1 MSIRRNISL
10 KHPLILLYVL
20 VLLILVALLVNL
32 QLRDYQPFSLSH
44 AVITESRGTVVTED
58 QAGASL
64 SIYGNDFHPG
74 LKGVLAKNLVNEK
87 AHLWH
92 QLADVPSRGIIVKGE
107 LALVSCYKNKLVS
120 IGLGKGEDP
129 QFLGS
134 IELPDTIKQIKI
146 VGHQALVGM
155 PRHTG
160 LSLIDLQD
168 PEALKLV
175 AYFPVAGLVSS
186 MAVDRSSVYF
196 TDLYEGISRIDL
208 SAKVPVPEKIV
219 SLQSPWRIALQG
231 KKLVVGTLK
240 GRIHLFDIAQNGQLV
255 EAGSLDFP
263 VSVRG
268 VALTEE
274 VLAVALLD
282 GTLHVF
288 NVSSWPKLNK
298 PVQLKLSGRPWQMEP
313 VPGRARI
320 AVSLAVGGLALI
332 DVSRPESP
340 TIAGHLKLPRTF
352 MEMDLQAEKVYGVSN
367 YGLEAFSLDEIEN
380 GEFSML
386 ATEATIEQ
394 TYYKMKSWNGHVY
407 GYSNMALVD
416 FGKGIST
423 DIDSAGRYMAVA
435 DKGDVSLFEQD
446 EEGQVQRVGSLLMAE
461 GAGTVKFRDNCIYM
475 LHSGGLRIFSGARPG
490 ELVKKGELKL
500 PGRCTH
506 FEILDSGYLL
516 VTTLDNGVL
525 VVDVNAP
532 QQPVEIAR
540 LVLPRHLQKDNVAQ
554 AVLVDGQ
561 RAYISQGRGGVHVV
575 DVSVPSQ
582 PELLQIIETPGF
594 AKNMALYDNLLLV
607 ADGAKG
613 VFMIDV
619 NDRDRALP
627 IGSLPTP
634 IRVSQIAVTEDGL
647 IVSGHQGGTV
657 KLALPQRLQNLQVI
671 SEDEMR
677 ADMERVEKG
686 QYVYLYDE
694 RASGQV
700 RVGDL

>member
-32 QLRDYQPFSLSH
+32 QQRDYQPFSLSH
-44 AVITESRGTVVTED
+44 SVVTED
-58 QAGASL
+58 QEGAAL
-64 SIYGNDFHPG
+64 SIYGNNFYPG
-74 LKGVLAKNLVNEK
+74 LKGVLAKNLINEK

-92 QLADVPSRGIIVKGE
+92 QLVDVPSRGIVVEGE

-120 IGLGKGEDP
+120 IGLGKGEYP

-160 LSLIDLQD
+160 LSLVDLQD
-168 PEALKLV
+168 PEALKFV

-196 TDLYEGISRIDL
+196 TDIYEGVSRIDL
-208 SAKVPVPEKIV
+208 SAKSPAPEKMV
-219 SLQSPWRIALQG
+219 SLESPWRIALQG

-240 GRIHLFDIAQNGQLV
+240 GRIHLFDIAQSGQLV
-255 EAGSLDFP
+255 DAGSLDFP
-263 VSVRG
+263 ASVRG

-274 VLAVALLD
+274 ALAVALLD

-288 NVSSWPKLNK
+288 NLLSWPKLDE
-298 PVQLKLSGRPWQMEP
+298 PAQLRLPGRPWQLEP

-332 DVSRPESP
+332 DVSRPEAP
-340 TIAGHLKLPRTF
+340 TFAGHLKLPRTF
-352 MEMDLQAEKVYGVSN
+352 IEMDLQSEKVYGVSN
-367 YGLEAFSLDEIEN
+367 YGLEVFSLDEIEK

-394 TYYKMKSWNGHVY
+394 NYYKMKSWNGHVY

-423 DIDSAGRYMAVA
+423 DIDSAGRYLAVA
-435 DKGDVSLFEQD
+435 DEGDVSLFEQRED
-446 EEGQVQRVGSLLMAE
+446 KKVQRVGSLLMAK
-461 GAGTVKFRDNCIYM
+461 GAGTVKFRGNYIYM
-475 LHSGGLRIFSGARPG
+475 LHSGGLRIFSGARPE
-490 ELVKKGELKL
+490 ELVTISELQL
-500 PGRCTH
+500 AGRCTH
-506 FEILDSGYLL
+506 FEVLDSGYLL

-532 QQPVEIAR
+532 QQPVEVAS
-540 LVLPRHLQKDNVAQ
+540 LVLPRHLQMDNVAK

-582 PELLQIIETPGF
+582 PELLQIIDTPGF
-594 AKNMALYDNLLLV
+594 AKNMAFYDNLLLV
-607 ADGAKG
+607 ADGTKG

-619 NDRDRALP
+619 KDRDRALP

-634 IRVSQIAVTEDGL
+634 IRVSQISVTEDGL
-647 IVSGHQGGTV
+647 IVSSHRGGTM
-657 KLALPQRLQNLQVI
+657 KLPLPQRLLNLRVI
-671 SEDEMR
+671 GEDAMR
-677 ADMERVEKG
+677 VDVERFEKG

-694 RASGQV
+694 RTAGQV
-700 RVGDL
+700 KVGGL

>member
-1 MSIRRNISL
+1 M
-10 KHPLILLYVL
+10 
-20 VLLILVALLVNL
+20 
-32 QLRDYQPFSLSH
+32 
-44 AVITESRGTVVTED
+44 
-58 QAGASL
+58 
-64 SIYGNDFHPG
+64 SIYGNDFYPG

-87 AHLWH
+87 AYLWH
-92 QLADVPSRGIIVKGE
+92 QLVDVPSMGIVVEGE
-107 LALVSCYKNKLVS
+107 LALVSCYRNKLVS
-120 IGLGKGEDP
+120 LGLGKGEDP
-129 QFLGS
+129 EFLGS

-155 PRHTG
+155 SRHTG

-168 PEALKLV
+168 PESLKLV
-175 AYFPVAGLVSS
+175 AYFPVAGLISS
-186 MAVDRSSVYF
+186 MAVDQSSVYF
-196 TDLYEGISRIDL
+196 TDIYEGVSRIDL
-208 SAKVPVPEKIV
+208 SAKAPAPEKMV

-263 VSVRG
+263 ASVRG

-274 VLAVALLD
+274 VLAIALLD

-288 NVSSWPKLNK
+288 NLSSWPKLNK
-298 PVQLKLSGRPWQMEP
+298 PAQLRLPGRPWQLEP
-313 VPGRARI
+313 VPGRTRL

-352 MEMDLQAEKVYGVSN
+352 MEMDLQFEKVYGVSN
-367 YGLEAFSLDEIEN
+367 HGLEAFSLDEIEK
-380 GEFSML
+380 GAFSML

-416 FGKGIST
+416 FGKRIST
-423 DIDSAGRYMAVA
+423 DIDTVRRFMAVA
-435 DKGDVSLFEQD
+435 DEGDVSLFEQGED
-446 EEGQVQRVGSLLMAE
+446 DRVQRVGLLLMAE
-461 GAGTVKFRDNCIYM
+461 GAGTVKFRGNYVYL
-475 LHSGGLRIFSGARPG
+475 LHSGGLRILAGARPEELVSIG
-490 ELVKKGELKL
+490 ELQI

-506 FEILDSGYLL
+506 FEILDSRYLL
-516 VTTLDNGVL
+516 VTTLYNGVF
-525 VVDVNAP
+525 VVDVNPP
-532 QQPVEIAR
+532 QQPVQVAK
-540 LVLPRHLQKDNVAQ
+540 LALPQHLHRDNIAQ
-554 AVLVDGQ
+554 AVLVNGQ
-561 RAYISQGRGGVHVV
+561 RAYISQGGGGVHVV

-594 AKNMALYDNLLLV
+594 AKNMAFYDNLLLV
-607 ADGAKG
+607 ADGTKG

-619 NDRDRALP
+619 KERDRALP

-647 IVSGHQGGTV
+647 IVSGHRGGTM
-657 KLALPQRLQNLQVI
+657 KLPLPQRLQNLQVI
-671 SEDEMR
+671 SGDEMR

-694 RASGQV
+694 RTSGQV
-700 RVGDL
+700 KVGDL